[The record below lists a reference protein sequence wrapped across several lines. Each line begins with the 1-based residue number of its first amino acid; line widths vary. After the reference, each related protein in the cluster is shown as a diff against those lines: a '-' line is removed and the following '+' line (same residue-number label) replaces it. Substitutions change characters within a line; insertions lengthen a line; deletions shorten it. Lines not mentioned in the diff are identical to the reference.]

1 MRWLVICRRWVW
13 ALAAALVAV
22 VLAAL
27 AIETAA
33 GRPLAA
39 PARLAALDP
48 GGRLGANTI
57 VAGATGGV
65 VYAVPRRANFILAL
79 GPRSRCGPAV
89 SPAIRSARSGP
100 MSRSAWG
107 AERP

>member
-1 MRWLVICRRWVW
+1 MQVASGLSDGLC
-13 ALAAALVAV
+13 VAV
-22 VLAAL
+22 VLAVL
-27 AIETAA
+27 AIGAHAA
-33 GRPLAA
+33 ARPLAA